1 MNDSDAEL
9 IAAAT
14 AARVNA
20 WAPMSDYRVGA
31 AIRCEDGTIVAG
43 CNVEHVVLPL
53 TCCAEQVAIHTAVAM
68 GQRLMTAVAVV
79 TNSSPPASPCGAC
92 RQVLVAWGVSRV
104 VMANDR
110 GEVVV
115 ASMSELLPLAF
126 GAKDLGRGARGA

>member
-1 MNDSDAEL
+1 MSDSDAAL

-14 AARVNA
+14 AARANA

-31 AIRCEDGTIVAG
+31 AIRCVDGTIVVG

-53 TCCAEQVAIHTAVAM
+53 TCCAEQVAVHTAVAM
-68 GQRLMTAVAVV
+68 GHREMTEVAVV

-92 RQVLVAWGVSRV
+92 RQVMIAWGISRV

-115 ASMSELLPLAF
+115 STLAELLPLAF
-126 GAKDLGRGARGA
+126 GAKDLGRS

>member
-1 MNDSDAEL
+1 MGDSEL
-9 IAAAT
+9 IE
-14 AARVNA
+14 AARAAQRNA
-20 WAPMSDYRVGA
+20 YAPMSGYHVGA
-31 AIRCEDGTIVAG
+31 AIRCGDGTIVSG

-53 TCCAEQVAIHTAVAM
+53 TCCAEQVAVHTAVAQ
-68 GQRLMTAVAVV
+68 GHREITEVAVY

-115 ASMSELLPLAF
+115 TTLAELLPLAF
-126 GAKDLGRGARGA
+126 GAKDLGR